1 MSNGKAMIIHLMV
14 GLIKKILLYKMSHV
28 PPHSH
33 DKKKRKVKSDF
44 SNYSTESYLKNAT
57 DFDRSL
63 KKMT

>member
-1 MSNGKAMIIHLMV
+1 
-14 GLIKKILLYKMSHV
+14 MSHV

-44 SNYSTESYLKNAT
+44 SNYPTESYLKNAT
-57 DFDRSL
+57 DFDRSV